1 MDWSI
6 SLSGVQTVQ
15 LIPLI
20 TKAGVYNFTITING
34 KICVPSVSITIIPR
48 QTLPSSSSSST
59 TTTSSTSSTSF
70 TPMVGGA
77 TMLVYWGEGLLGS
90 RTGEVKDV
98 YVRKED
104 IYGNI
109 MYVLIILVLI

>member
-6 SLSGVQTVQ
+6 SLSGVQSVQ

-48 QTLPSSSSSST
+48 QTLPSSSSST
-59 TTTSSTSSTSF
+59 TTISSSTSF